1 MKVPALRYVTLHVA
15 ENTETGDKDIIKA
28 NENFLNQNLND
39 LLEYIVYLEMRIQA
53 LGG

>member
-1 MKVPALRYVTLHVA
+1 MKIPALRYVTLPVA
-15 ENTETGDKDIIKA
+15 ENTETGDNDIIKA